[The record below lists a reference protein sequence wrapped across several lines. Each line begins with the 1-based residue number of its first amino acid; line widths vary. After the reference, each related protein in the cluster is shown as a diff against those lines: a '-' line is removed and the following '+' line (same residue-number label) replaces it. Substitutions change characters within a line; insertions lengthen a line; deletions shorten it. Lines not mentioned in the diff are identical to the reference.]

1 MEKLLRMIVAIHT
14 RVLDVVENDKDRGA
28 TATEYAVLVA
38 FIAIAII
45 AGVGVF
51 GTDLSNWF
59 HDLAGRVTK

>member
-14 RVLDVVENDKDRGA
+14 RVLDVVEHEKDRGA

-45 AGVGVF
+45 AGVTFF
-51 GTDLSNWF
+51 GNALSTWF
-59 HDLAGRVTK
+59 HNLSGRVTQ